1 MPSLNMTPGSARP
14 IRILFIDDQRE
25 VAKTLAALLGRD
37 AVECRFA
44 DNGEAGLARLL
55 KEVYD
60 LAVIDLRMPPGQWGG
75 LWLLQELNNR
85 GLSVD
90 TLVLSGEAGQSET
103 IEAMR
108 LGALDFVVKDNAS
121 SELAD
126 QVCRVLAQ
134 GAETRSIFAA
144 AQLPTPVALPY
155 QRMRVP
161 TDPETQLLASLAAAE
176 AVMRFCAL
184 AGLAVV
190 RANGALDQSLVSRL
204 AGPSLGTWRDVCR
217 ALQPHVGDH
226 ALGRW
231 MEAASGREADGV
243 VQHRNDTFHGGGV
256 PTVGVTQALADVS
269 GWVDF
274 FVLAVRSGPPIE
286 LVVAGSLD
294 FNGITSSVELARL
307 AGAASAVA
315 WNRRELPAP
324 LVKGRVY
331 LHSKSG
337 EYLDMWPLVLAEQTG
352 SRGDWKVSIMDGF
365 RKTHSA
371 AATNDR
377 LRYVNAAAGGRFTS
391 TDHVLGDL
399 A

>member
-1 MPSLNMTPGSARP
+1 VRSPNMIPGSARR
-14 IRILFIDDQRE
+14 IRILFVDDQRE
-25 VAKTLAALLGRD
+25 VAKTLATLLGRD

-44 DNGEAGLARLL
+44 DDGEAGLARLL

-75 LWLLQELNNR
+75 LWLLQELANR

-90 TLVLSGEAGQSET
+90 TLVLSGGAGQSET

-108 LGALDFVVKDNAS
+108 LGADFVVKDKAS

-126 QVCRVLAQ
+126 QVFGALAR
-134 GAETRSIFAA
+134 GAAARSIFAA
-144 AQLPTPVALPY
+144 AQLPTPVAFPY

-161 TDPETQLLASLAAAE
+161 TDPEAQLFASLATAE
-176 AVMRFCAL
+176 AALRFCAL

-190 RANGALDQSLVSRL
+190 RANGTQDQSLISRL
-204 AGPSLGTWRDVCR
+204 ATPSLGTWRDVCR
-217 ALQPHVGDH
+217 TLRPQVGDH
-226 ALGRW
+226 VLGRW
-231 MEAASGREADGV
+231 MEAASGREADAV

-256 PTVGVTQALADVS
+256 PTVGVRQALADVS

-274 FVLAVRSGPPIE
+274 FVLAARSGPPIE

-294 FNGITSSVELARL
+294 FNGLTSSVELARL
-307 AGAASAVA
+307 AGGASAVV
-315 WNRRELPAP
+315 WSRRELPAP

-331 LHSKSG
+331 LHSTSG
-337 EYLDMWPLVLAEQTG
+337 EYLDMWPLVLAEQAE
-352 SRGDWKVSIMDGF
+352 SKGDWNVSILEGY
-365 RKTHSA
+365 RKTHGVA
-371 AATNDR
+371 AMNDR
-377 LRYVNAAAGGRFTS
+377 LRYVNAATGGRFTS
-391 TDHVLGDL
+391 SDYVLGDL